1 MLLRVE
7 FVVVFPSSLCFLL
20 TLLMAYVLFPRES
33 DKIKVK
39 QQMFQNIFNCT
50 QGYVYRTS
58 ISNKK
63 CGIIMI
69 LFT

>member
-7 FVVVFPSSLCFLL
+7 FVVFPSSLCFLL
-20 TLLMAYVLFPRES
+20 TLLMAYVLFPGES

-39 QQMFQNIFNCT
+39 QQMFQNIFNYI

-63 CGIIMI
+63 GGIIMI